1 MFGRTGGADA
11 AGAGANG
18 EQTGMPGPGGRGG
31 SSSAISTWVQEHF
44 TPTTVGGRTV
54 YDLTQPVA

>member
-1 MFGRTGGADA
+1 
-11 AGAGANG
+11 
-18 EQTGMPGPGGRGG
+18 MPGPGGRGG